1 MTEILIRFKQQ
12 HPDILKPCVNYG
24 IELNGIVHQ
33 KLKFCHHLFALIST
47 FSFPEIVVERNIR
60 LLRNTKDYILNN
72 SLTVFVHIMKFSGIQ
87 HNTGLHY
94 MIKKHEDI
102 LQNIY
107 FVWSTEE
114 RKSYRLHR
122 CIRFYSQ
129 WNRLGVVY
137 MKPIMLLIP
146 QNNCDNNQSYPVSAL
161 NFKL

>member
-1 MTEILIRFKQQ
+1 
-12 HPDILKPCVNYG
+12 
-24 IELNGIVHQ
+24 
-33 KLKFCHHLFALIST
+33 
-47 FSFPEIVVERNIR
+47 
-60 LLRNTKDYILNN
+60 
-72 SLTVFVHIMKFSGIQ
+72 MKFSEIQ
-87 HNTGLHY
+87 HNTGLHC
-94 MIKKHEDI
+94 MNKKHEDI

-122 CIRFYSQ
+122 CIGFYSQ
-129 WNRLGVVY
+129 WNRQGVVY